1 VRAYERGARA
11 IEALAGDLDA
21 MVREGRLT
29 QIPGIGRGLAAV
41 VTELHRTGRSGLLED
56 LRGSL
61 PPGLLELGEVPGLGL
76 AKIRALAEAGIHGVA
91 DLRAAAEA
99 GTLARVPGFGAR
111 AARNILAALAE
122 PRPASRGLRL
132 DEAHRVAEHVAAYV
146 ATLPGVERVETAGAL
161 RRATEL
167 VDEIELVAAASAPAP
182 VIDGVLRFPP
192 VTGVVDRSPLACRV
206 RLADGVTLALHVVPP
221 PAFVVAL
228 HRRTGSAAHVARLE
242 TIARER
248 GLDLSPLALRR
259 AGSDA
264 ALPVDDEP
272 ALYRAL
278 GLDPVPPELRED
290 QGEIEAAAAGTL
302 PADLIETRALRG
314 LVHCHTV
321 YSDGNA
327 TIEVMA
333 RAADAL
339 GMDYITITDHSAAA
353 HYANGLGV
361 DRLAAQWEEIARV
374 QERVRV
380 RLLRGTE
387 CDILADG
394 ALDYPDAILEQ
405 MDVVIASVHGRHR
418 MNAEQMTRRLLR
430 ALSWPVFK
438 IWGHAR
444 GRLIPSRPPF
454 ECDMEAVLDAL
465 AASRGAVEVNG
476 DPRRLDMEPRWLR
489 AARERGIPF
498 VVSTDAHSVADL
510 ANARYGV
517 AIARRGWIR
526 RGEVLNTLGAEE
538 FRRAV
543 RP

>member
-1 VRAYERGARA
+1 MARALREIGQLLAASGGEAPRVRAYARGARA
-11 IEALAGDLDA
+11 IEALAGDLDE
-21 MVREGRLT
+21 MVRGARLT
-29 QIPGIGRGLAAV
+29 TIPGIGRGLAAV
-41 VTELHRTGRSGLLED
+41 ITELHRTGRSGFLED

-61 PPGLLELGEVPGLGL
+61 PRGVLELRQVPGLGL
-76 AKIRALAEAGIHGVA
+76 AKIRALSEAGIDSVA
-91 DLRAAAEA
+91 TLRAAAEA
-99 GTLARVPGFGAR
+99 GTLARVPGFGDR
-111 AARNILAALAE
+111 AARNLLAALAE

-132 DEAHRVAEHVAAYV
+132 DEAHRAAEHVTAYAAS
-146 ATLPGVERVETAGAL
+146 LPGVERVETAGAL
-161 RRATEL
+161 RRAVEL
-167 VDEIELVAAASAPAP
+167 VDGIEVVASARAAAP
-182 VIDGVLRFPP
+182 VIDAFVRFPP
-192 VTGVVDRSPLACRV
+192 VTGVVDRSPDGCRV
-206 RLADGVTLALHVVPP
+206 RLADGVDLSLHVVPP
-221 PAFVVAL
+221 PAFVVAV
-228 HRRTGSAAHVARLE
+228 HRRTGSARHLARLE
-242 TIARER
+242 HIAETR
-248 GLDLSPLALRR
+248 GLVLEPLALRR
-259 AGSDA
+259 AGSDI
-264 ALPVDDEP
+264 ALPVDAEP

-278 GLDPVPPELRED
+278 GLEPVPPELRED

-302 PADLIETRALRG
+302 PADLLESRDLRG

-321 YSDGNA
+321 YSDGTA
-327 TIEVMA
+327 TIEEMA

-353 HYANGLGV
+353 HYANGLGL
-361 DRLAAQWEEIARV
+361 DRLAAQWDEIARV

-394 ALDYPDAILEQ
+394 AFDYPDAILEQ
-405 MDVVIASVHGRHR
+405 MDVIIASVHARHR

-454 ECDMEAVLDAL
+454 ECDMDAVLDGL

-498 VVSTDAHSVADL
+498 VVSTDAHSVAAL
-510 ANARYGV
+510 ANDRYGV
-517 AIARRGWIR
+517 AIARRG
-526 RGEVLNTLGAEE
+526 
-538 FRRAV
+538 
-543 RP
+543 

>member
-1 VRAYERGARA
+1 
-11 IEALAGDLDA
+11 
-21 MVREGRLT
+21 M
-29 QIPGIGRGLAAV
+29 
-41 VTELHRTGRSGLLED
+41 
-56 LRGSL
+56 
-61 PPGLLELGEVPGLGL
+61 
-76 AKIRALAEAGIHGVA
+76 
-91 DLRAAAEA
+91 
-99 GTLARVPGFGAR
+99 
-111 AARNILAALAE
+111 
-122 PRPASRGLRL
+122 
-132 DEAHRVAEHVAAYV
+132 
-146 ATLPGVERVETAGAL
+146 
-161 RRATEL
+161 
-167 VDEIELVAAASAPAP
+167 
-182 VIDGVLRFPP
+182 
-192 VTGVVDRSPLACRV
+192 
-206 RLADGVTLALHVVPP
+206 
-221 PAFVVAL
+221 
-228 HRRTGSAAHVARLE
+228 
-242 TIARER
+242 
-248 GLDLSPLALRR
+248 
-259 AGSDA
+259 
-264 ALPVDDEP
+264 
-272 ALYRAL
+272 
-278 GLDPVPPELRED
+278 RED

-302 PADLIETRALRG
+302 PADLLESRDLRG

-321 YSDGNA
+321 YSDGTA
-327 TIEVMA
+327 TIEEMA

-353 HYANGLGV
+353 HYANGLGL

-380 RLLRGTE
+380 RVLRGTE

-405 MDVVIASVHGRHR
+405 MDVVIASVHARHR

-454 ECDMEAVLDAL
+454 ECDMETVLDGL
-465 AASRGAVEVNG
+465 ATSRGAVEVNG

-498 VVSTDAHSVADL
+498 VVSTDAHSVAAL
-510 ANARYGV
+510 ANDRYGV

-526 RGEVLNTLGAEE
+526 RDEVLNTLGAEE